1 MPESSFFIWI
11 NPERRILVLRSTTK
25 GRYNSF
31 SVVLMVL
38 TSEGWV
44 DVSRFDTAHGIPHR
58 DILGHRKG
66 LLQKVWFDEISP
78 KETFHLGIQTFQDDH
93 ERIIAEYYAN

>member
-38 TSEGWV
+38 TSGGWV

-58 DILGHRKG
+58 DILGRRKG
-66 LLQKVWFDEISP
+66 VLQKIWFDEISP
-78 KETFHLGIQTFQDDH
+78 KEVFHLGIQTFQDDH
-93 ERIIAEYYAN
+93 ERIIAEYLAN

>member
-1 MPESSFFIWI
+1 MPESSFIIWI

-38 TSEGWV
+38 TSN
-44 DVSRFDTAHGIPHR
+44 TKH
-58 DILGHRKG
+58 
-66 LLQKVWFDEISP
+66 
-78 KETFHLGIQTFQDDH
+78 
-93 ERIIAEYYAN
+93 

>member
-1 MPESSFFIWI
+1 MPESAFFIWI
-11 NPERRILVLRSTTK
+11 SPERRILVVRSTTQ

-38 TSEGWV
+38 SAGGWV

-78 KETFHLGIQTFQDDH
+78 KEVFHLGIQTFKDDH
-93 ERIIAEYYAN
+93 ERIIAEYFAN

>member
-1 MPESSFFIWI
+1 
-11 NPERRILVLRSTTK
+11 VLRSTTK

-31 SVVLMVL
+31 SVALMVL

-44 DVSRFDTAHGIPHR
+44 DVSRLDTAHGIPHR

-66 LLQKVWFDEISP
+66 LLQKLLFDEISP
-78 KETFHLGIQTFQDDH
+78 KEAFHLGIQTFQDDH
-93 ERIIAEYYAN
+93 ERITSEYYAN

>member
-38 TSEGWV
+38 TSEGW
-44 DVSRFDTAHGIPHR
+44 
-58 DILGHRKG
+58 G
-66 LLQKVWFDEISP
+66 LLQKLWFDEISP
-78 KETFHLGIQTFQDDH
+78 KEAFHLGIQTFQDDH

>member
-38 TSEGWV
+38 TSEGWI
-44 DVSRFDTAHGIPHR
+44 DVSRFDAAHGTFLTATSWVDAGASCR
-58 DILGHRKG
+58 RCG
-66 LLQKVWFDEISP
+66 LM
-78 KETFHLGIQTFQDDH
+78 
-93 ERIIAEYYAN
+93 R